1 MAPEETSPAE
11 EAGEPEPPQ
20 PKASASA
27 GVARSAGI
35 ASAAIFLSR
44 ITGLVRESVMSG
56 LFGAGAT
63 MDAFNIGFRIP
74 NLTRDLF
81 AEGALSS
88 AFVPTFTKYLT
99 TKGKD
104 EALELYNLV
113 ATGILL
119 IVGTLTIA
127 GMVFSPQLVELFA
140 SSFHQIPGQFDLA
153 VRLTR
158 IMFPFLLV
166 VALAAQAMGV
176 LNACRQFGVPAL
188 SSVWFNVGSVAFGLI
203 IGRWVGPHVGIS
215 RIEGM
220 AYGVVIGG
228 VLQLLFQVPSLIRSG
243 FRYWPAV
250 QLNHPGFRNVLRL
263 MGPAILGNA
272 SVQINVLVN
281 SNFATGITDA
291 TGHVMSGPVSWLAY
305 AFRFMQLPLG
315 LFGVAIA
322 SASLPAIS
330 RSAAQNDM
338 PGFRDTLSHALTL
351 VMLLTIPSA
360 AGLAVLGESMIALVY
375 QHGAF
380 TAYFTHQTAIALTCY
395 AVGLTG
401 YAAVK
406 ILAPAFYALN
416 DARTPMVVSMAS
428 VAINFGVAFTMTRF
442 LHLGHRGLALSTS
455 AVALFNFLI
464 LLFLIRRRIG
474 GVEGGALLRSFGKI
488 MAASLL
494 LAAVC
499 ASSNYWIRALAG
511 AHLFGLL
518 LTLSVSMVLGA
529 TAFYSACLL
538 LKVPELEMAEAAIAR
553 PLLRRLRI
561 R

>member
-1 MAPEETSPAE
+1 M
-11 EAGEPEPPQ
+11 
-20 PKASASA
+20 SA
-27 GVARSAGI
+27 
-35 ASAAIFLSR
+35 
-44 ITGLVRESVMSG
+44 
-56 LFGAGAT
+56 LFGAGAA

-99 TKGKD
+99 TKGKE
-104 EALELYNLV
+104 EARELYNLV

-119 IVGTLTIA
+119 IVGVLSVA

-140 SSFHQIPGQFDLA
+140 SSFHKIPGKFELA

-176 LNACRQFGVPAL
+176 LNACKQFGVPAL
-188 SSVWFNVGSVAFGLI
+188 SSVWFNVGSVAFGLVA
-203 IGRWVGPHVGIS
+203 GQWLGPILHIS

-220 AYGVVIGG
+220 AYGVVFGG
-228 VLQLLFQVPSLIRSG
+228 ILQLLFQVPSLIRSG
-243 FRYWPAV
+243 FRYWPAI
-250 QLNHPGFRNVLRL
+250 QLDHPGFRNVLQL

-281 SNFATGITDA
+281 SNFATGLTDA
-291 TGHVMSGPVSWLAY
+291 TGHVMNGPVSWLGY

-330 RSAAQNDM
+330 RSAAAKDM
-338 PGFRDTLSHALTL
+338 TEFRETLSHALTL
-351 VMLLTIPSA
+351 VMLLTVPSA
-360 AGLAVLGESMIALVY
+360 VGLAVLGESMVAVIY
-375 QHGAF
+375 QHRAF
-380 TAYFTHQTAIALTCY
+380 TPFATHQVAIALSCY

-416 DARTPMVVSMAS
+416 DARTPMIVSMVS
-428 VAINFGVAFTMTRF
+428 VAINFVVAYTMTKSF
-442 LHLGHRGLALSTS
+442 HLGHRGLALSTS
-455 AVALFNFLI
+455 AVALFNFMV
-464 LLFLIRRRIG
+464 LLFLIRKRIG
-474 GVEGGALLRSFGKI
+474 GIKGAELMRTFGKI
-488 MAASLL
+488 AAASAL

-499 ASSNYWIRALAG
+499 FSSDYWMRAFAG
-511 AHLFGLL
+511 AHTIGLL
-518 LTLSVSMVLGA
+518 ANLIVSIALGGA
-529 TAFYSACLL
+529 SFYAVCLL
-538 LKVPELEMAEAAIAR
+538 LRVEELETAQAAIAG
-553 PLLRRLRI
+553 PLLRRFGLR
-561 R
+561 

>member
-1 MAPEETSPAE
+1 VNPDAEVSNANPVPKQSPAL
-11 EAGEPEPPQ
+11 
-20 PKASASA
+20 
-27 GVARSAGI
+27 ARSAGI

-44 ITGLVRESVMSG
+44 ITGLVRESVMSA
-56 LFGAGAT
+56 LFGAGEQ

-99 TKGKD
+99 TKGKE
-104 EALELYNLV
+104 EARELYNLV
-113 ATGILL
+113 ATGLLL
-119 IVGTLTIA
+119 IVGAICIA
-127 GMVFSPQLVELFA
+127 GMVFSPQLVQLFA
-140 SSFHQIPGQFDLA
+140 SGFHKVPGKFELA

-176 LNACRQFGVPAL
+176 LNACKQFGVPAL
-188 SSVWFNVGSVAFGLI
+188 SSVWFNVGSVTFGLI
-203 IGRWVGPHVGIS
+203 LGRWLGPRIGVS
-215 RIEGM
+215 PIEGM
-220 AYGVVIGG
+220 AYGVLFGG
-228 VLQLLFQVPSLIRSG
+228 LMQLLFQVPSLIRSG
-243 FRYWPAV
+243 FRYWP
-250 QLNHPGFRNVLRL
+250 QIHWSHPGFRNVLRL

-281 SNFATGITDA
+281 TNFATGLTDA
-291 TGHVMSGPVSWLAY
+291 AGHVTNGPVSWLSY

-330 RSAAQNDM
+330 RSAASNDM
-338 PGFRDTLSHALTL
+338 PEFRQTLSHSLAL
-351 VMLLTIPSA
+351 VMLLTVPSA

-375 QHGAF
+375 QRGAF
-380 TAYFTHQTAIALTCY
+380 TALATHQTAAALTCY

-416 DARTPMVVSMAS
+416 DARTPMLVSMAS
-428 VAINFGVAFTMTRF
+428 VAINVAVAFSMTKAF
-442 LHLGHRGLALSTS
+442 HLGHRGLALSTS
-455 AVALFNFLI
+455 AVAMFNFLV
-464 LLFLIRRRIG
+464 LLAIIRKRIG
-474 GVEGGALLRSFGKI
+474 GVEGTALLRSFGKI
-488 MAASLL
+488 VVASLL

-499 ASSNYWIRALAG
+499 ASSDYWIRSVAGVKTWALVLDLAVSITLG
-511 AHLFGLL
+511 GL
-518 LTLSVSMVLGA
+518 
-529 TAFYSACLL
+529 AFYFVCFLL
-538 LKVPELEMAEAAIAR
+538 GVEELETAKTAIAR
-553 PLLRRLRI
+553 PLLRRIGI

>member
-1 MAPEETSPAE
+1 MAEQAPEEAPDLK
-11 EAGEPEPPQ
+11 P
-20 PKASASA
+20 
-27 GVARSAGI
+27 GVGLARSAGI

-44 ITGLVRESVMSG
+44 ITGLVRESVMG
-56 LFGAGAT
+56 ALFGAGAE
-63 MDAFNIGFRIP
+63 MDAFNIGFRLP

-88 AFVPTFTKYLT
+88 AFVPTFTRYLT
-99 TKGKD
+99 TKGKE
-104 EALELYNLV
+104 EARELYNLV
-113 ATGILL
+113 ATAILI
-119 IVGTLTIA
+119 IVGGICVA
-127 GMVFSPQLVELFA
+127 GMVFSPQLVQLFA
-140 SSFHQIPGQFDLA
+140 SSFHKIPGKFELA

-188 SSVWFNVGSVAFGLI
+188 SSVWFNVGSVAFGLLA
-203 IGRWVGPHVGIS
+203 GVWLGPHIGLS

-220 AYGVVIGG
+220 AYGVVVGG
-228 VLQLLFQVPSLIRSG
+228 ILQLLFQVPSLIRSG
-243 FRYWPAV
+243 FRYWPRI
-250 QLNHPGFRNVLRL
+250 QLAHPGFRNVLHL

-281 SNFATGITDA
+281 TNFATSLTDA
-291 TGHVMSGPVSWLAY
+291 AGHAMNGPVSWLGY

-322 SASLPAIS
+322 TASLPAIS
-330 RSAAQNDM
+330 RNAAAGDM
-338 PGFRDTLSHALTL
+338 PGFRATLSHSLGL
-351 VMLLTIPSA
+351 VMLLTVPSA

-380 TAYFTHQTAIALTCY
+380 TAFATHQTAIALSCY

-416 DARTPMVVSMAS
+416 DARTPMMVSMAS
-428 VAINFGVAFTMTRF
+428 VGINFVVALTLTRAF
-442 LHLGHRGLALSTS
+442 HLGHRGLALSTS
-455 AVALFNFLI
+455 AVAIFNFLV
-464 LLFLIRRRIG
+464 LLWLIRGRIG
-474 GVEGGALLRSFGKI
+474 GINGAELVRTLLKI
-488 MAASLL
+488 MAASSV
-494 LAAVC
+494 LAAIC
-499 ASSNYWIRALAG
+499 ASSHFWLHRAAG
-511 AHLFGLL
+511 TKTIGLL
-518 LTLSVSMVLGA
+518 LDLGISMSLGA
-529 TAFYSACLL
+529 AGFYAVCLL
-538 LKVPELEMAEAAIAR
+538 LKVEELETAEAALLR
-553 PLLRRLRI
+553 PVLRRLGI